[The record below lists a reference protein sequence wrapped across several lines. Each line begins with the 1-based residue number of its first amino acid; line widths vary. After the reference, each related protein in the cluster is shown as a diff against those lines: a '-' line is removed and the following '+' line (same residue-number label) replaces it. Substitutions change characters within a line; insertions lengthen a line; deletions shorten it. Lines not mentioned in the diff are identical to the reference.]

1 MKESQKEV
9 KEEQKHIDAFDI
21 YFHAR
26 QAGASKRASIRQV
39 AGKQN
44 FNVTTVWKWK
54 KKFNWDEREAVRS
67 ANVNKGVEKKSN
79 LSIVDNKV
87 KYLSFYH
94 KLLDDLK
101 NDFDIKVENVSD
113 LRRVT
118 DACLV
123 LQGEVTE
130 RTEQKGKYD
139 VSIYDRVREREEYY
153 KQLEEKS
160 EGID

>member
-1 MKESQKEV
+1 MKEL
-9 KEEQKHIDAFDI
+9 QKHIDAFDQ
-21 YFHAR
+21 YF
-26 QAGASKRASIRQV
+26 IL
-39 AGKQN
+39 KQN
-44 FNVTTVWKWK
+44 GLSVEEVVRLLVGDLGVTRKTVYKWK
-54 KKFNWDEREAVRS
+54 KEFKWDEKEAVRS
-67 ANVNKGVEKKSN
+67 ADVNQKVERETNST
-79 LSIVDNKV
+79 IVDNKV

-139 VSIYDRVREREEYY
+139 VSIYDRIKEREEYY
-153 KQLEEKS
+153 KRLEEKS